1 MHLIKMMFAIMLF
14 ASCNSNNDSS
24 NTNEDSSISSSNESP
39 VVKDENKPVKN
50 HAINVEGCYIKILK
64 RDTML
69 LHVQQNGM
77 NISGKMNFDNY
88 EKDASSG
95 EVKGVLEGDEI
106 KLWYN
111 FHSEG
116 MRSVMEL
123 YFKIEN
129 NSLIRGIG
137 SVGNKGDTAFFT
149 DHAAIEYPA
158 DQSFDKI
165 DCSKVADKYL

>member
-1 MHLIKMMFAIMLF
+1 MHFIFMMLAIMLF
-14 ASCNSNNDSS
+14 TSCNSNSDSS
-24 NTNEDSSISSSNESP
+24 TNGGSTISSSNDTP
-39 VVKDENKPVKN
+39 VVRDETKRVENN
-50 HAINVEGCYIKILK
+50 TINVEGCYIKILK

-69 LHVQQNGM
+69 LHIQQNGI

-95 EVKGVLEGDEI
+95 EVKGLLESDEI

-111 FHSEG
+111 FQSEG
-116 MRSVMEL
+116 MHSVMEL
-123 YFKIEN
+123 YFKIKN

-137 SVGNKGDTAFFT
+137 PIGNKGDTAYFT
-149 DHAAIEYPA
+149 EQAAIKYPA

-165 DCSKVADKYL
+165 DCSKVTGKYL

>member
-14 ASCNSNNDSS
+14 ASSNSNNYSS

>member
-1 MHLIKMMFAIMLF
+1 MFIMFAVMLF
-14 ASCNSNNDSS
+14 TSCNSNSDS
-24 NTNEDSSISSSNESP
+24 NTNGDSTIYGSNDTP
-39 VVKDENKPVKN
+39 VITDVNKPVEN
-50 HAINVEGCYIKILK
+50 HKKKVGGCYIKILM

-69 LHVQQNGM
+69 LHIEQTGM

-95 EVKGVLEGDEI
+95 EVKGLLEGDEI

-111 FHSEG
+111 FQSEG
-116 MRSVMEL
+116 MHSVMEL

-137 SVGNKGDTAFFT
+137 PVSNKGDTAYFT
-149 DHAAIEYPA
+149 DHSAIKYPA

-165 DCSKVADKYL
+165 DCSKVAGKYL

>member
-14 ASCNSNNDSS
+14 ASCNSDNDSS
-24 NTNEDSSISSSNESP
+24 KTNEDSTISSSNESP
-39 VVKDENKPVKN
+39 VVKDKN
-50 HAINVEGCYIKILK
+50 TSTKNNTIKVEGCYIKILQ

-69 LHVQQNGM
+69 LHVHQNGM

-95 EVKGVLEGDEI
+95 EVKGVLKGDEI

-111 FHSEG
+111 FQSEG
-116 MRSVMEL
+116 MHSVMEL
-123 YFKIEN
+123 YFKVKDN
-129 NSLIRGIG
+129 TLTRGIG
-137 SVGNKGDTAFFT
+137 PIGNKGDTAFFT
-149 DHAAIEYPA
+149 DHSAIEYPA
-158 DQSFDKI
+158 DQSFDKV